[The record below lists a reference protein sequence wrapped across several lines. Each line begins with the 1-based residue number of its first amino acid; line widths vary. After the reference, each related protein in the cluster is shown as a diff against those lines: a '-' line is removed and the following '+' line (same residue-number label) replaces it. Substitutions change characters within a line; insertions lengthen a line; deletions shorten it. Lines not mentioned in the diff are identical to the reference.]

1 MGCDRVR
8 EWMMQELD
16 GDLGS
21 AQRVEL
27 EAHLAGCASCQA
39 EWGRLQELERLLK
52 GAPAVRPSAGFV
64 GRVLARVDRRRQ
76 FRQVALGGLALA
88 AGAAAVTFL
97 SIAPAVWTLPSMS
110 GDLLTLWRGESLAV
124 TRLMGAV
131 ATLLDSLRLTTGALV
146 LPAAPLLLCGVV
158 LALTMALLWLRLIQR
173 LQPAW
178 ATVARR

>member
-1 MGCDRVR
+1 MGCDRVL

-27 EAHLAGCASCQA
+27 ETHLAGCASCQA
-39 EWGRLQELERLLK
+39 EWGRLQELERLLR
-52 GAPAVRPSAGFV
+52 GAPAVHPVVGFV
-64 GRVLARVDRRRQ
+64 GRVLARVDRRR
-76 FRQVALGGLALA
+76 RLRRAALGGLALA
-88 AGAAAVTFL
+88 GGAAVVTFL
-97 SIAPAVWTLPSMS
+97 SIAPAVWTLPGVS

-124 TRLMGAV
+124 TRLVGAM
-131 ATLLDSLRLTTGALV
+131 ATLLDSLRLTTGALA
-146 LPAAPLLLCGVV
+146 LPAAPLLLCCVV
-158 LALTMALLWLRLIQR
+158 LALMMGLLWLRLIQR

>member
-1 MGCDRVR
+1 MGCDRVL

-27 EAHLAGCASCQA
+27 EAHLAGCVRCQA

-52 GAPAVRPSAGFV
+52 GVPTVRPSVGFM
-64 GRVLARVDRRRQ
+64 GRVLARVDRRRR

-88 AGAAAVTFL
+88 AGAAAATFL
-97 SIAPAVWTLPSMS
+97 SIAPAVWTLPGMS

-124 TRLMGAV
+124 TRLMGAA

-146 LPAAPLLLCGVV
+146 LPAAPLLLCCVV
-158 LALTMALLWLRLIQR
+158 LALMMGLLWLRLIQR

>member
-1 MGCDRVR
+1 
-8 EWMMQELD
+8 MMQELD

-27 EAHLAGCASCQA
+27 ETHLAGCASCQA
-39 EWGRLQELERLLK
+39 EWDRLQELERLLK
-52 GAPAVRPSAGFV
+52 GAPAVRPSVGFV

-76 FRQVALGGLALA
+76 FRQVVLGGLALA

-97 SIAPAVWTLPSMS
+97 SIAPAVWTLPSIS
-110 GDLLTLWRGESLAV
+110 GDLLTLWRGEGLAII
-124 TRLMGAV
+124 RLVGAA
-131 ATLLDSLRLTTGALV
+131 ATLLRSLRLTTGALV

-158 LALTMALLWLRLIQR
+158 VALTMALLWLRLIQR
-173 LQPAW
+173 LQSVS